1 MSKISKQI
9 AVFFVAAIFLNLLIV
24 EFCAFK
30 VNQNEVQRE
39 KADVKTLYD
48 MQATFSDVIQD
59 EELWEYIDNDI
70 IKYQGQVVIYI
81 GNAKDAIQMNTIE
94 KWYPKIYNELPVDTL
109 LNKKFYSQTSINSKC
124 SLYLIIYYDKT
135 VKVMLSNDSKTAIGC
150 NYIDD
155 YFITD

>member
-48 MQATFSDVIQD
+48 IQATFSDVIQD

-94 KWYPKIYNELPVDTL
+94 K
-109 LNKKFYSQTSINSKC
+109 C
-124 SLYLIIYYDKT
+124 
-135 VKVMLSNDSKTAIGC
+135 
-150 NYIDD
+150 
-155 YFITD
+155 